1 MAPNGYLQNMHNE
14 HLLSLILIQGRN
26 HCLRFVFSFICSCL
40 SNNPPLAIIN
50 NPIGLLLSLSTFLK
64 LHKL

>member
-14 HLLSLILIQGRN
+14 HLL